1 MKGAELSGN
10 VSRWRALTALFA
22 AYALAIQTLFLA
34 LTLGAHAAQTSADLH
49 VLCLPSGQAPD
60 IPDGPPTNTAHQI
73 DCCVL
78 GGNLLGK
85 LLAPP
90 QIHVLPVP
98 QAEPTAPPPAAV
110 ETFVP
115 SRPHSPL
122 TARGP
127 PAA

>member
-1 MKGAELSGN
+1 LSKN
-10 VSRWRALTALFA
+10 LSRWRSWTALFA

-34 LTLGAHAAQTSADLH
+34 LTLGAHAAQTSTDLH

-60 IPDGPPTNTAHQI
+60 NAPAPADTAHRI

-85 LLAPP
+85 LLVPP
-90 QIHVLPVP
+90 QIHSVAAPQAKPATPAAAATATLVLP
-98 QAEPTAPPPAAV
+98 
-110 ETFVP
+110 
-115 SRPHSPL
+115 RPHSPL

-127 PAA
+127 PPA

>member
-1 MKGAELSGN
+1 MSKNL
-10 VSRWRALTALFA
+10 SRWRTWTALLA

-34 LTLGAHAAQTSADLH
+34 MTLGAHAAQASSGLH
-49 VLCLPSGQAPD
+49 VMCLPSGQALPD
-60 IPDGPPTNTAHQI
+60 DPSMPADTAHQT

-85 LLAPP
+85 LLVPP
-90 QIHVLPVP
+90 QAQTIATP
-98 QAEPTAPPPAAV
+98 QAEAAAPAAPAA
-110 ETFVP
+110 ETPFL

-127 PAA
+127 PPA

>member
-1 MKGAELSGN
+1 MSKNL
-10 VSRWRALTALFA
+10 SRWRTWTALLA

-34 LTLGAHAAQTSADLH
+34 LTLGAHAGQAISPDLH

-60 IPDGPPTNTAHQI
+60 NAPAPADTAHQP

-85 LLAPP
+85 LLVPP
-90 QIHVLPVP
+90 QTQAVVAP
-98 QAEPTAPPPAAV
+98 QAEAVAPAAMSA
-110 ETFVP
+110 ETLFLA
-115 SRPHSPL
+115 RPHSPL